1 MLYLDP
7 PVLIALATLISR
19 LSALVWAFRRKP

>member
-1 MLYLDP
+1 MLVLDP
-7 PVLIALATLISR
+7 PVLVALATLISS

>member
-1 MLYLDP
+1 MLVIDP
-7 PVLIALATLISR
+7 PVLITLATLISS

>member
-1 MLYLDP
+1 MLVLDP
-7 PVLIALATLISR
+7 PVLIAIATLISS

>member
-7 PVLIALATLISR
+7 PVLIALATLISSV
-19 LSALVWAFRRKP
+19 SALVWALRRKP